1 MAGELNV
8 EAMLRRLTAK
18 QFRAWEI
25 YSELEPFGE
34 LRADY
39 RAASIVQMIYNVN
52 RGEKQ
57 KALPLQEFLL
67 KFETEPKQKQSWQE
81 QLAIMKLLAAAHA
94 MDAPVPQVTVETY
107 PSLDVV
113 GTLGGKVTTEV
124 LKIAKD

>member
-67 KFETEPKQKQSWQE
+67 KFEAESKKKQSWQE

-94 MDAPVPQVTVETY
+94 TDAPMPQVTVETY

-113 GTLGGKVTTEV
+113 GTLGGKVTTEERKAV
-124 LKIAKD
+124 I

>member
-18 QFRAWEI
+18 QFRMWEI

-57 KALPLQEFLL
+57 KALPL
-67 KFETEPKQKQSWQE
+67 
-81 QLAIMKLLAAAHA
+81 
-94 MDAPVPQVTVETY
+94 
-107 PSLDVV
+107 
-113 GTLGGKVTTEV
+113 
-124 LKIAKD
+124 